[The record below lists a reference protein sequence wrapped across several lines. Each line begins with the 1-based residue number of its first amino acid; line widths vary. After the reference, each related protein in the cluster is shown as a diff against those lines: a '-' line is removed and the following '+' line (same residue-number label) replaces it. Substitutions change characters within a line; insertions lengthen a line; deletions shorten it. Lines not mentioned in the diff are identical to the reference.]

1 MQKREFLRCLF
12 AVFAM
17 APVLASLPGCSQSKP
32 AFAAIDLT
40 GADYAK
46 NFELT
51 DQNGQVRHLTDFAGK
66 VVVVFFG
73 YTQCPDFCPTTM
85 TELVE
90 VKKAL
95 GKDADRL
102 QVLFVTVDPERDT
115 QDVMKAYVS
124 NFDPSFLALRT
135 TPEKLA
141 ELAKDYKV
149 YYKKVDGQTTTS
161 YTVDHTAGSYVY
173 DTRGR
178 LRLLTHYG
186 SGAQV
191 VAKDIAQLF
200 KEAA

>member
-1 MQKREFLRCLF
+1 
-12 AVFAM
+12 
-17 APVLASLPGCSQSKP
+17 
-32 AFAAIDLT
+32 
-40 GADYAK
+40 
-46 NFELT
+46 
-51 DQNGQVRHLTDFAGK
+51 
-66 VVVVFFG
+66 
-73 YTQCPDFCPTTM
+73 
-85 TELVE
+85 
-90 VKKAL
+90 
-95 GKDADRL
+95 
-102 QVLFVTVDPERDT
+102 
-115 QDVMKAYVS
+115 MKAYVS